1 MEDEKRLGSHL
12 ILLLVS
18 KVYRAYIAQ
27 RRMDLFVVVP
37 DVGVFDNVLFSF
49 LPSLILAVLNQFLFE
64 ISKQT
69 LGTVLK
75 SKFWSMIFGSC

>member
-1 MEDEKRLGSHL
+1 
-12 ILLLVS
+12 
-18 KVYRAYIAQ
+18 
-27 RRMDLFVVVP
+27 MDLFVVVP